1 MLAQSA
7 ARPAAE
13 PDENRLDD
21 PVADIPPSLVL
32 RVLAGRAR
40 GAEAPLTL
48 SAGVVI
54 GHDLDCDL
62 VLRDASTKG
71 VKLRLTPATPSAE
84 VEVLAGEIQL
94 LGHTL
99 AAPAHAMLP
108 TYLPLVIGDN
118 ALAVGAPESPRWT
131 EAERLLGAA
140 SQQADNDDENGGAEA
155 SGGLMGLDALAGWR
169 SILTRASA
177 ALRRTPHAA
186 SILVFGGA
194 LACVTFAA
202 ANAPWDMGKPDSG
215 RVHDVLSQN
224 GFSRLAVKSGAAD
237 GKLVIGGVLPRESDK
252 ERLLQIVDARELP
265 ARIEVVTGEGLAKS
279 VEDVFTANG
288 LPAAARPHGIA
299 GVRVEVSGP
308 ADRVANVERI
318 ARADVRGLRALL
330 IERRPGED
338 KAGKLF
344 EDGPGKRVVAV
355 VAGEAGFVATAD
367 GARYFRGSVL
377 PTGDRIVEV
386 ASQSVTVEKDGQTT
400 QLMF

>member
-1 MLAQSA
+1 MSAQSA
-7 ARPAAE
+7 VRFAAE
-13 PDENRLDD
+13 PDENPADD
-21 PVADIPPSLVL
+21 PSAEAAPSLIL
-32 RVLAGRAR
+32 KVLAGRAR
-40 GAEAPLTL
+40 GAEAPLAL
-48 SAGVVI
+48 GAPVII

-62 VLRDASTKG
+62 VLRDPSAKG
-71 VKLRLTPATPSAE
+71 IKLRLIPASPSAE
-84 VEVLAGEIQL
+84 LEVLAGEIQL
-94 LGHTL
+94 LGHAL
-99 AAPAHAMLP
+99 AAPAHAILP
-108 TYLPLVIGDN
+108 VYLPLMIGDN
-118 ALAVGAPESPRWT
+118 AVALGAPDSPRWA

-140 SQQADNDDENGGAEA
+140 SQQADNDDEGEA
-155 SGGLMGLDALAGWR
+155 AAATTALDLDVLAGWR
-169 SILTRASA
+169 SIAARATA

-202 ANAPWDMGKPDSG
+202 ANAPWDLGKPDTG
-215 RVHDVLSQN
+215 RVHDLLSQH
-224 GFSRLAVKSGAAD
+224 GFSRLAVKPGAAD
-237 GKLVIGGVLPRESDK
+237 GKLVIGGVLPREADK
-252 ERLLQIVDARELP
+252 ERLVQIVDARRLP

-288 LPAAARPHGIA
+288 LPAAARPQGLA

-308 ADRVANVERI
+308 SDRVSEVERI
-318 ARADVRGLRALL
+318 VRADVRGLRALL

-355 VAGEAGFVATAD
+355 VAGDAGFVTTAD

>member
-1 MLAQSA
+1 MSAQSA
-7 ARPAAE
+7 VRFAAE
-13 PDENRLDD
+13 PDENRADD
-21 PVADIPPSLVL
+21 PSAQAAPSLIL

-40 GAEAPLTL
+40 GAEAPLAAG
-48 SAGVVI
+48 SAVTI

-62 VLRDASTKG
+62 VLRDASAKG
-71 VKLRLTPATPSAE
+71 IKLRLIPAAPSAE
-84 VEVLAGEIQL
+84 IEVLAGEIQL
-94 LGHTL
+94 LGHAL
-99 AAPAHAMLP
+99 GAPAQAILP
-108 TYLPLVIGDN
+108 VYLPLMIGDN
-118 ALAVGAPESPRWT
+118 ALAVGAPESPRWA

-140 SQQADNDDENGGAEA
+140 SQHADNDDEGEA
-155 SGGLMGLDALAGWR
+155 AAATTALDLDVLAGWR
-169 SILTRASA
+169 SIAARAAA

-202 ANAPWDMGKPDSG
+202 ANAPWDLGKPDTG
-215 RVHDVLSQN
+215 RVHDLLSQH
-224 GFSRLAVKSGAAD
+224 GFSRLAVKPGAAD
-237 GKLVIGGVLPRESDK
+237 GKLVIGGVLPREADK
-252 ERLLQIVDARELP
+252 ERLVQIVDARRLP

-288 LPAAARPHGIA
+288 LPAAARPQGLA

-308 ADRVANVERI
+308 SDRVSEVERI
-318 ARADVRGLRALL
+318 VRADVRGLRALL

-355 VAGEAGFVATAD
+355 VAGDAGFVTTAD

>member
-1 MLAQSA
+1 MSAQSA
-7 ARPAAE
+7 VRSAAE
-13 PDENRLDD
+13 PDEN
-21 PVADIPPSLVL
+21 PVDYPSPDLTPSLVL

-40 GAEAPLTL
+40 GAEAPLAQGAMVT
-48 SAGVVI
+48 I

-62 VLRDASTKG
+62 VLRDPSARG
-71 VKLRLTPATPSAE
+71 IRLRLIPASPSAE
-84 VEVLAGEIQL
+84 IEVLAGEIQL
-94 LGHTL
+94 LGHAL
-99 AAPAHAMLP
+99 AAPAHAILP
-108 TYLPLVIGDN
+108 VYLPLMIGDN
-118 ALAVGAPESPRWT
+118 ALAVGAPDSPRWA

-140 SQQADNDDENGGAEA
+140 SQQAADNDDEGEA
-155 SGGLMGLDALAGWR
+155 AAVSAALDLDVLAGWR
-169 SILTRASA
+169 SIVGRAAA

-202 ANAPWDMGKPDSG
+202 ANAPWDLGKPDTG
-215 RVHDVLSQN
+215 RVHDLLSQN

-237 GKLVIGGVLPRESDK
+237 GKLVIGGVLPREADK
-252 ERLLQIVDARELP
+252 DRLVQIVDARRLP

-288 LPAAARPHGIA
+288 LPAAARPHGLA

-308 ADRVANVERI
+308 SARVSEVERI
-318 ARADVRGLRALL
+318 VRADVRGLRALL
-330 IERRPGED
+330 IERRPGDD
-338 KAGKLF
+338 KAGRLF

-355 VAGEAGFVATAD
+355 VAGEAGFVTTAD

>member
-7 ARPAAE
+7 AE
-13 PDENRLDD
+13 PDED
-21 PVADIPPSLVL
+21 PIAEAEPSLVL

-40 GAEAPLTL
+40 GAEAPLAL
-48 SAGVVI
+48 GAAVII

-62 VLRDASTKG
+62 VLRDPSAKG
-71 VKLRLTPATPSAE
+71 IKLRLTPASPSAE
-84 VEVLAGEIQL
+84 IEVLAGEIQL
-94 LGHTL
+94 LGHAV
-99 AAPAHAMLP
+99 AAPAHAILP
-108 TYLPLVIGDN
+108 GYLPLMIGDN
-118 ALAVGAPESPRWT
+118 ALAVGAPDSPRWA

-140 SQQADNDDENGGAEA
+140 SHQAADNDDEGEA
-155 SGGLMGLDALAGWR
+155 AAPAALDLDVLAGWR
-169 SILTRASA
+169 SIVARAA
-177 ALRRTPHAA
+177 GALRRTPHAA

-202 ANAPWDMGKPDSG
+202 ANAPWDLGKPDSG
-215 RVHDVLSQN
+215 RVHDLLSQN
-224 GFSRLAVKSGAAD
+224 GFSRLAVKAGAAD
-237 GKLVIGGVLPRESDK
+237 GKLVIGGVVPRESDK
-252 ERLLQIVDARELP
+252 ERLVQIVDARRLP

-279 VEDVFTANG
+279 VEDVFAANG
-288 LPAAARPHGIA
+288 LPAAARPHGLA

-308 ADRVANVERI
+308 ADRVAEVERVV
-318 ARADVRGLRALL
+318 RADVRGLRALM

-355 VAGEAGFVATAD
+355 VAGEAGFVTTAD

>member
-7 ARPAAE
+7 VRSAAE
-13 PDENRLDD
+13 PDEE
-21 PVADIPPSLVL
+21 PIADAAPSLVL

-40 GAEAPLTL
+40 GAEAPLAL
-48 SAGVVI
+48 GAAVVI

-62 VLRDASTKG
+62 VLRDPSAKG
-71 VKLRLTPATPSAE
+71 IKLRLTPASPSAE
-84 VEVLAGEIQL
+84 LEVLAGEIQL
-94 LGHTL
+94 LGHAL
-99 AAPAHAMLP
+99 AAPAHAILP
-108 TYLPLVIGDN
+108 GYLPLMIGDN
-118 ALAVGAPESPRWT
+118 ALAVGAPDSPRWS

-140 SQQADNDDENGGAEA
+140 SHQAADNDDEGEA
-155 SGGLMGLDALAGWR
+155 APSALDLDVLAGWR
-169 SILTRASA
+169 SIVARAAA

-202 ANAPWDMGKPDSG
+202 ANAPWDLGKPDSG
-215 RVHDVLSQN
+215 RVHDLLSQN
-224 GFSRLAVKSGAAD
+224 GFSRLAVRDGAAD
-237 GKLVIGGVLPRESDK
+237 GQLVIGGVLAREADK
-252 ERLLQIVDARELP
+252 DRLVQIVDARKLP

-288 LPAAARPHGIA
+288 LPAAARPHGLA
-299 GVRVEVSGP
+299 GVRVEVAGP
-308 ADRVANVERI
+308 ADRVAEVERVV
-318 ARADVRGLRALL
+318 RADVRGLRDLM
-330 IERRPGED
+330 IERRPGGD

-367 GARYFRGSVL
+367 GARYFPGSVL

>member
-7 ARPAAE
+7 AHSAAQAATE
-13 PDENRLDD
+13 PDGD
-21 PVADIPPSLVL
+21 PIADAAPSVVL

-40 GAEAPLTL
+40 GAEAPLALGASVT
-48 SAGVVI
+48 I

-62 VLRDASTKG
+62 VLRDPSAKG
-71 VKLRLTPATPSAE
+71 IKLRLIPASPSAE
-84 VEVLAGEIQL
+84 LEVLAGEIQL
-94 LGHTL
+94 LGHAL
-99 AAPAHAMLP
+99 AAPAHAILP
-108 TYLPLVIGDN
+108 GYLPLMIGDN
-118 ALAVGAPESPRWT
+118 ALAVGAPDSPRWA
-131 EAERLLGAA
+131 EAERLLGAG
-140 SQQADNDDENGGAEA
+140 SQQTADNDDEGEA
-155 SGGLMGLDALAGWR
+155 APPSALDLDVLAGWR
-169 SILTRASA
+169 SIVARAA
-177 ALRRTPHAA
+177 GALRRTPHAA

-202 ANAPWDMGKPDSG
+202 ANAPWDLGKPDSG
-215 RVHDVLSQN
+215 RVHDLLSQN
-224 GFSRLAVKSGAAD
+224 GFSRLAVKPGAAD
-237 GKLVIGGVLPRESDK
+237 GKLVIGGVLPREADK
-252 ERLLQIVDARELP
+252 ERLVQIVDARKLP

-288 LPAAARPHGIA
+288 LPAAARPHGLA

-308 ADRVANVERI
+308 ADRVAEVERVV
-318 ARADVRGLRALL
+318 RADVRGLRNLM

-355 VAGEAGFVATAD
+355 VAGEAGFVTTAD
-367 GARYFRGSVL
+367 GARYFPGSVL

>member
-1 MLAQSA
+1 MFAQSA
-7 ARPAAE
+7 ARQAAKL
-13 PDENRLDD
+13 DEAPVDD
-21 PVADIPPSLVL
+21 PVADSLPSLIL
-32 RVLAGRAR
+32 KVLAGRAR
-40 GAEAPLTL
+40 GAEAPLALGAAVT
-48 SAGVVI
+48 I

-62 VLRDASTKG
+62 VLRDPSAKG
-71 VKLRLTPATPSAE
+71 IRLRLTPASPSAE
-84 VEVLAGEIQL
+84 IEVLAGEIQL
-94 LGHTL
+94 LGHSL
-99 AAPAHAMLP
+99 AAPAHAILP
-108 TYLPLVIGDN
+108 GYLPLMIGDN
-118 ALAVGAPESPRWT
+118 ALAVGAPDSPRWG

-140 SQQADNDDENGGAEA
+140 SQQTADNDDAGEA
-155 SGGLMGLDALAGWR
+155 AAPSALDLDVLAGWR
-169 SILTRASA
+169 SIAARAA
-177 ALRRTPHAA
+177 GALRRTPHAA

-202 ANAPWDMGKPDSG
+202 ANAPWDLGKPDSG
-215 RVHDVLSQN
+215 RVHDLLSQN
-224 GFSRLAVKSGAAD
+224 GFSRLAVKDGAAD
-237 GKLVIGGVLPRESDK
+237 GKLVIGGVLPREADK
-252 ERLLQIVDARELP
+252 DRLVQIVDSRKLP

-288 LPAAARPHGIA
+288 LPAAARPHGLA

-308 ADRVANVERI
+308 ADRVAEVERVV
-318 ARADVRGLRALL
+318 RADVRGLRALM

-355 VAGEAGFVATAD
+355 VAGEAGFVTTAD

>member
-7 ARPAAE
+7 ARQAAE
-13 PDENRLDD
+13 PDESPVDD
-21 PVADIPPSLVL
+21 PVADAPPSLTL

-40 GAEAPLTL
+40 GAEAPLVLGAT
-48 SAGVVI
+48 VTI

-62 VLRDASTKG
+62 VLRDPSAKG
-71 VKLRLTPATPSAE
+71 IKLRLTPASPSAE
-84 VEVLAGEIQL
+84 IEVLAGEIQL
-94 LGHTL
+94 LGHAL
-99 AAPAHAMLP
+99 AAPSHAILP
-108 TYLPLVIGDN
+108 VYLPLVIGDN
-118 ALAVGAPESPRWT
+118 ALAIGALDSPRWG

-140 SQQADNDDENGGAEA
+140 SQQAADNDDEGEA
-155 SGGLMGLDALAGWR
+155 AAPPAIDLDVLAGWR
-169 SILTRASA
+169 SIVTRTAA

-202 ANAPWDMGKPDSG
+202 ANAPWDLGKPDTG
-215 RVHDVLSQN
+215 RVHDLLSQN

-237 GKLVIGGVLPRESDK
+237 GKLVIGGVLPREADK
-252 ERLLQIVDARELP
+252 DRLVQIVDARRLP

-288 LPAAARPHGIA
+288 LPAAARPHGLA

-308 ADRVANVERI
+308 SDRVSEVERI
-318 ARADVRGLRALL
+318 VRADVRGLRALL
-330 IERRPGED
+330 IERRPGDE

-355 VAGEAGFVATAD
+355 VAGEAGFVTTAD